1 MSPEQ
6 VASGTRAITGDSAAV
21 NQAGRR
27 YFLFFGQE
35 QLVATNVLG
44 TELIGWL
51 AEVLGKLP
59 NGVQVQPN
67 RGRRIMTELEIL
79 QHPLSK

>member
-1 MSPEQ
+1 M
-6 VASGTRAITGDSAAV
+6 AWGNGWW
-21 NQAGRR
+21 GRS
-27 YFLFFGQE
+27 
-35 QLVATNVLG
+35 
-44 TELIGWL
+44 ELIGWL

-59 NGVQVQPN
+59 DGVQVQPN